1 MEDPLGNDIREAT
14 WSIALSVLMIATGGV
29 ALFVPSPTG
38 LGATPVLAGLLII
51 GGILHL
57 GFAWRADRPAA
68 VVWQILLAV
77 VHGGI
82 GSLLLAKPALG
93 LEALTLAL
101 VIYLVL
107 GGTLEVTL
115 AFTLRPLP
123 GRAGLLIDG
132 VVLLLLAALIWKD
145 WPATS
150 TWVVGTLVAISLL
163 FGGLARLMLS
173 MTLRRVLRRARSDAA
188 AGAWPTARS
197 STAGQ

>member
-1 MEDPLGNDIREAT
+1 MEEPLGDGVREAT

-29 ALFVPSPTG
+29 ALLVPSPTG
-38 LGATPVLAGLLII
+38 LAATRVLGCLLII

-57 GFAWRADRPAA
+57 GFAGRADRPAA
-68 VVWQILLAV
+68 VVWEILLAV

-132 VVLLLLAALIWKD
+132 VVLLLLAVWVWNG

-150 TWVVGTLVAISLL
+150 TWVVGTLVAVSLL
-163 FGGLARLMLS
+163 VSGLARLLLS
-173 MTLRRVLRRARSDAA
+173 LNLRRVLRRAGSGTSGCGGSGGSAW
-188 AGAWPTARS
+188 AGT
-197 STAGQ
+197 